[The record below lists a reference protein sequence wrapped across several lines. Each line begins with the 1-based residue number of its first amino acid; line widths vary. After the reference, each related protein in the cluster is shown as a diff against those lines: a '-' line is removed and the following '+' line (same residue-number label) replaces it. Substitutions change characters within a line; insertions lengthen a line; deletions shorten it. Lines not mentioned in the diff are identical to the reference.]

1 MTYTHTRDSERQGD
15 CPRGEVRRGLFRS
28 QIFSGTARDYWL
40 YVPAQYRAGAPAALM
55 VFQDGHLYV
64 AEDGPF
70 RTPIVFDNL
79 IHRGDMPV
87 TIGLF
92 INPGH
97 GGKSPP
103 DSPWQSDNRSY
114 EYDSLTE
121 KYSRF
126 LIEEMIPEIE
136 QSVEISP
143 DPRQRAICGMSSG
156 GICAFTVAWHRP
168 ERFHMVMSH
177 VGSFT
182 DIRGGH
188 NYPSYI
194 RQWVK
199 RDIKVFLQSGQN
211 DLDTQFGNW
220 WLSNLAMKSA
230 FEFRKYNSRFVGG
243 EGGHDG
249 EHGGAILPDSLRWL
263 WAESSPESIRRR
275 AVPTIPSPDSPF

>member
-1 MTYTHTRDSERQGD
+1 MKYTHTNDSLRQPD
-15 CPRGEVRRGLFRS
+15 VPRGKLSRHTFRS
-28 QIFSGTARDYWL
+28 EIFQGTSRDYWL
-40 YVPAQYRAGAPAALM
+40 YVPSQYEASKPAALM
-55 VFQDGHLYV
+55 VFQDGHVYV
-64 AEDGPF
+64 NEEGEF
-70 RTPIVFDNL
+70 RVPVVFDNL
-79 IHRGDMPV
+79 IHRREMPV
-87 TIGLF
+87 TLGLF

-97 GGKSPP
+97 SGKAAPEGP
-103 DSPWQSDNRSY
+103 FQSDNRGY

-126 LIEEMIPEIE
+126 LIEEMIPE
-136 QSVEISP
+136 VEKTHRVSS
-143 DPRQRAICGMSSG
+143 DRKQRAICGLSSG
-156 GICAFTVAWHRP
+156 GICAFTVAWHHP
-168 ERFHMVMSH
+168 ESFHKVMSH

-199 RDIKVFLQSGQN
+199 RDIKIFFQSGKK

-220 WLSNLAMKSA
+220 WLANLAMQSA
-230 FEFRKYNSRFVGG
+230 FEFRNYDHRFVGG

-263 WAESSPESIRRR
+263 WADEPAR
-275 AVPTIPSPDSPF
+275 

>member
-1 MTYTHTRDSERQGD
+1 MKYTLASDSQRQPGI
-15 CPRGEVRRGLFRS
+15 PRGEIGRHTFRS
-28 QIFSGTARDYWL
+28 QIFQGTSRDYWL
-40 YVPAQYRAGAPAALM
+40 YVPSQYDPAQPAALM

-64 AEDGPF
+64 DEEGPF

-79 IHRGDMPV
+79 IHREQMPV
-87 TIGLF
+87 TLGLF

-97 GGKSPP
+97 AGQAPP
-103 DSPWQSDNRSY
+103 ETPWQSDNRSY

-126 LIEEMIPEIE
+126 IIEEMLPELE
-136 QSVEISP
+136 KTHRVSS
-143 DPRQRAICGMSSG
+143 DPKRRAIAGISSG
-156 GICAFTVAWHRP
+156 GICAFSVAWHHP
-168 ERFHMVMSH
+168 ECFHKVLSH

-194 RQWVK
+194 RQWAK
-199 RDIKVFLQSGQN
+199 RDIKMFFQSGTQ

-220 WLSNLAMKSA
+220 WLSNLQMKSA
-230 FEFRKYNSRFVGG
+230 LEFRNYDHRFVGG

-263 WAESSPESIRRR
+263 WAR
-275 AVPTIPSPDSPF
+275 